1 MDSLLLVNNAANS
14 DGIASSVS
22 VSVGAGGGGGGEVV
36 VVVVV
41 VEVVSVL
48 EAVEVF

>member
-1 MDSLLLVNNAANS
+1 LLLVNNAANS

-22 VSVGAGGGGGGEVV
+22 VTVGAGGGGGGE